1 MSNLIFINSL
11 ATDRRVRVGLAPK
24 KGIRHMD
31 KSRPGEGVP
40 SYGDDV
46 GKIMLHIQHHDDIY
60 AELDGEWEPS
70 LYETTET
77 ETETDAETE
86 IVVET
91 ADKTVEKQT
100 EDDDEE
106 TTTTVVLDDVP
117 ASE

>member
-1 MSNLIFINSL
+1 
-11 ATDRRVRVGLAPK
+11 
-24 KGIRHMD
+24 
-31 KSRPGEGVP
+31 
-40 SYGDDV
+40 
-46 GKIMLHIQHHDDIY
+46 MLHIQHHDDIY

-77 ETETDAETE
+77 ETDAETE
-86 IVVET
+86 IVVEA

-106 TTTTVVLDDVP
+106 TNTTVVLDDVP